1 MQSLFLLLGLS
12 LERAKKVFKNVL
24 NSSLKNLL
32 IQKDC
37 NVKQLFADSLKTN
50 IERNLDLTSNSRVKA
65 ILYTYS

>member
-1 MQSLFLLLGLS
+1 MQSLFLLLSLS

-24 NSSLKNLL
+24 NSSLKNLF

-50 IERNLDLTSNSRVKA
+50 IE
-65 ILYTYS
+65 